1 MNKPYQWKEK
11 QIAAAIARLSQDK
24 GWLKAKDFRS
34 GNKAEAS
41 DRRALM
47 KLLVDQGHAFDNGES
62 WESIHYEI
70 SAKRACG
77 IFPRCVLT
85 SWKSENFPPQSFLT
99 EAEGLARFQY
109 LLGRH
114 PCESDYFAWIQTS
127 FKWAVIRHAIEKIQA
142 SGDIKAETHGF
153 NLIGLKLTI
162 PRTNIDISDDLDIEV
177 TISEWEQEAR
187 ILACMYEALVTGW
200 EVVQPELEKLY
211 PDWGICGRNPNA
223 VFLALVKA
231 QCEVDLA
238 LSCLMRSGGNS
249 ETHYRRILTIRSKHP
264 GAGKSFTEYSQRDL
278 ESVAKAFEENERRK
292 DYLEAERL
300 LWKRQDPRV
309 EAIADSQA
317 HKLDTYLLYLLLE
330 SPDPE
335 VQAKAKAWQES
346 IHKGMD
352 LAMQRIRARR
362 NSTS

>member
-1 MNKPYQWKEK
+1 MKVGIQNKEGRLILVWNDGKRRTMAIGLPDAPPAIAMLKARKASQQPQPNDLVFSTPNRLPINDRNFRRRAWTAVLKATGVTYRKPYTCRST
-11 QIAAAIARLSQDK
+11 AASHALDNREDYVAVA
-24 GWLKAKDFRS
+24 KALGHPPRVLHDNYAEVIESRS
-34 GNKAEAS
+34 VINTLE
-41 DRRALM
+41 L
-47 KLLVDQGHAFDNGES
+47 
-62 WESIHYEI
+62 
-70 SAKRACG
+70 
-77 IFPRCVLT
+77 
-85 SWKSENFPPQSFLT
+85 
-99 EAEGLARFQY
+99 
-109 LLGRH
+109 
-114 PCESDYFAWIQTS
+114 IQ
-127 FKWAVIRHAIEKIQA
+127 
-142 SGDIKAETHGF
+142 
-153 NLIGLKLTI
+153 N
-162 PRTNIDISDDLDIEV
+162 
-177 TISEWEQEAR
+177 
-187 ILACMYEALVTGW
+187 
-200 EVVQPELEKLY
+200 
-211 PDWGICGRNPNA
+211 WGICGRNPNA